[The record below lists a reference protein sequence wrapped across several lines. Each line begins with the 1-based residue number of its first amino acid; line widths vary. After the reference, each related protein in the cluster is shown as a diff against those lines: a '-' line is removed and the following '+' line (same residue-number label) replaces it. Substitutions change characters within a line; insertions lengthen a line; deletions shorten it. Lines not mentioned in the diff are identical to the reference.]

1 MDVPELSC
9 FHHEWGL
16 HPSYATDNGGK
27 TGGKVG
33 GDVVEN
39 IVGNIVEN
47 IIDVPSLSLACPEL
61 CHKLCHCPHRP
72 SGHGRHAELRNIVSV
87 HHPPVHPSNKTKKI
101 IRGKGQGAGGKRIV
115 LKKRGQSFRK
125 LSKKIAVEIKK
136 KEVVS
141 LLTRP
146 LLIVFCYVFTYASY
160 LTSSKSA
167 SWMLS
172 SCFGCSC

>member
-47 IIDVPSLSLACPEL
+47 IIDVPSLSLACPQL

-72 SGHGRHAELRNIVSV
+72 SGHGRHA
-87 HHPPVHPSNKTKKI
+87 
-101 IRGKGQGAGGKRIV
+101 KGQGAGGKRIV